1 MYALKEKEMIFVF
14 TGPHGAGRKTVAE
27 MSGSTLGMKQVISYT
42 TRPQRA
48 NEENGQDYHF
58 ISEKQFAEAET
69 QGEFMET
76 GIVNDYKY
84 GVKSQDIENMF
95 QASGS
100 IYLILNRYGAAAVK
114 KLYGEHVVQIF
125 IYADPDTLQ
134 KRLRESGDSEEIVH
148 KYLSHYEEEMEYRS
162 SCEHVFEN
170 VDLAHTVFDL
180 TKELDVYL
188 NRNLLDLD

>member
-42 TRPQRA
+42 TRPQRPT
-48 NEENGQDYHF
+48 EVDGQDYHF
-58 ISEKQFAEAET
+58 ITHEQFLEAEA
-69 QGEFMET
+69 GKEFMEVGT
-76 GIVNDYKY
+76 INDYRY
-84 GVKSQDIENMF
+84 GIKSADIETMF

-100 IYLILNRYGAAAVK
+100 IYLILNRYGAEAVK
-114 KLYGEHVVQIF
+114 KLYGDHVIRVF
-125 IYADPDTLQ
+125 IYADPVTLE
-134 KRLRESGDSEEIVH
+134 KRMRESGDSEEVIR
-148 KYLSHYEEEMEYRS
+148 KYQSHYDEEMAYRGE
-162 SCEHVFEN
+162 CEHVFEN

-188 NRNLLDLD
+188 ERNLLDLD